1 MKEEHY
7 VVIEKLCSCAR
18 KRNLVQIRAFESKEE
33 AEDHS
38 YEWAENLNNTFCG
51 RHSFSTVEVDEN
63 YVISVE
69 KGGFFEMC
77 DI

>member
-1 MKEEHY
+1 MNKEHY
-7 VVIEKLCSCAR
+7 VVIEKLCNCAKQR
-18 KRNLVQIRAFESKEE
+18 RLEQIRSFESKEE
-33 AEDHS
+33 AEDHA

-51 RHSFSTVEVDEN
+51 RHSFDSVEVDEN
-63 YVISVE
+63 FVISVE